1 MLMNTFNSSFSVVNC
16 QSHPKMNNFLLCSV
30 ALLIYICIT
39 SAHNSSSTLENSKL
53 VVDHGSPITKT
64 KRESANNIQFKD
76 STNLDMAA
84 RPLRTK
90 RYQGYQLGSY
100 RRCGRSVRVKRF
112 GFPFFG
118 LPFFGGGGGCCCCC
132 CCCCGG
138 GFGWG

>member
-1 MLMNTFNSSFSVVNC
+1 
-16 QSHPKMNNFLLCSV
+16 MNNFLLCSV

-100 RRCGRSVRVKRF
+100 RRCGRSVRVKRSLRQEAS
-112 GFPFFG
+112 GTAIALHRTRWLDLLYDYSPIE
-118 LPFFGGGGGCCCCC
+118 
-132 CCCCGG
+132 
-138 GFGWG
+138 